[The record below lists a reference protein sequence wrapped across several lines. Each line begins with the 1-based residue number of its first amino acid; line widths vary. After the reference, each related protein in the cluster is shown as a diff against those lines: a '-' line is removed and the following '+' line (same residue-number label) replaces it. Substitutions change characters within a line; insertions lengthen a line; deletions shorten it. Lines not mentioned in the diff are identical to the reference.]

1 MISETRSV
9 TITNYYNS
17 QWGTNGQKDRL
28 DEFLFGI
35 CIVKT
40 ILSNVSLIK
49 EHNFSLLKDLFLTKE
64 MTSRFFFIWQQQKKI
79 LFQLGSDF

>member
-1 MISETRSV
+1 MV
-9 TITNYYNS
+9 K
-17 QWGTNGQKDRL
+17 KDRL

-49 EHNFSLLKDLFLTKE
+49 EHNFSFLKDLFLTKE
-64 MTSRFFFIWQQQKKI
+64 MTSRFFFYLAATKKNSLSI
-79 LFQLGSDF
+79 RFRLLDHD

>member
-1 MISETRSV
+1 MV
-9 TITNYYNS
+9 K
-17 QWGTNGQKDRL
+17 KDRL

>member
-1 MISETRSV
+1 MV
-9 TITNYYNS
+9 K
-17 QWGTNGQKDRL
+17 KDRL
-28 DEFLFGI
+28 DEILFGI

-64 MTSRFFFIWQQQKKI
+64 MTSEFFLSGSNKKI
-79 LFQLGSDF
+79 LFQLGPDF